1 MTNPYFV
8 IFNFVFAIFWYNAH
22 SNMRQKPFGGIS
34 GKLASLFV

>member
-8 IFNFVFAIFWYNAH
+8 IINFVYPIFWYNAD
-22 SNMRQKPFGGIS
+22 SNKRQKPFGGIS